1 MSSSAALQG
10 DACPLFPHTWTA
22 DDKFPGLI
30 LIFDDLTLIASGL
43 TIKACLQRPT
53 TLLNKT
59 LVNLDE
65 QRASLIW
72 DAGDLVAGIG
82 QLLTVFSEN
91 VSNERT
97 HLAQLLL
104 DVREKVCA

>member
-1 MSSSAALQG
+1 MSSATALQG
-10 DACPLFPHTWTA
+10 NDCPIWPHVWSEG
-22 DDKFPGLI
+22 DKFPGLI
-30 LIFDDLTLIASGL
+30 LVFNELTLITSGL
-43 TIKACLQRPT
+43 TIKVCLERPT
-53 TLLNKT
+53 TLLSKD

-72 DAGDLVAGIG
+72 DAGDLVVGIG

-91 VSNERT
+91 VSGERA

-104 DVREKVCA
+104 DVREKACP